1 MVTTIAQT
9 KLLLINEIMKLND
22 EKAVNEL
29 FVYLQKVMEK
39 EKFWEAI
46 EPIKMEM
53 SLEELKKEQNYK
65 PISQNTFFENA
76 KNLQIEENLDELL
89 AQLTP

>member
-9 KLLLINEIMKLND
+9 KLLLINEIMKLNN

-29 FVYLQKVMEK
+29 LVYLQKVMEK

-46 EPIKMEM
+46 EPIKIEI
-53 SLEELKKEQNYK
+53 SLDELKKEQNYK

-76 KNLQIEENLDELL
+76 KNLHIEENLDELL